1 MLPETK
7 LDLSAHDGHADEDCG
22 GDDSDLG
29 EEEDE
34 GAHGVDG
41 RHPHHVRRQHLEGA
55 PRGRAEV
62 VAVYRWVVA
71 QEISEQFHCF
81 AITDNII

>member
-1 MLPETK
+1 MLRETK

-22 GDDSDLG
+22 GDDGDLG

-62 VAVYRWVVA
+62 VAVYRWAVV
-71 QEISEQFHCF
+71 QEILEQLHCF
-81 AITDNII
+81 AIADSNI